1 MEGIVYRNEAEVA
14 DVVRK
19 FESCTYRPE
28 EFTHARH
35 LTVASWYLATYSAEE
50 ALLRMREGLHRF
62 LAHHGKKMGYHE
74 TITRFWL
81 ELLGDAI
88 RRSPD
93 RPLHERLQEVVNRF
107 ADKNVLFLYYT
118 RELVM
123 SNEARERWVEPD
135 LQSICVTASV
145 PSTIGG

>member
-1 MEGIVYRNEAEVA
+1 MDGIIYRSEAEVT

-35 LTVASWYLATYSAEE
+35 LTVASWYLATYSTEE
-50 ALLRMREGLHRF
+50 ALIRMREGLRRF
-62 LAHHGKKMGYHE
+62 LTHHGKNMGYHE

-81 ELLGDAI
+81 ELVGDAI
-88 RRSPD
+88 RQSPN
-93 RPLHERLQEVVNRF
+93 RPLHERISEIAARF
-107 ADKNVLFLYYT
+107 ADKDVLFLYYT

-123 SNEARERWVEPD
+123 SKDARERWVEPD
-135 LQSICVTASV
+135 LRSICVSA
-145 PSTIGG
+145 